1 MNIDLEIRAVELAN
15 VLASQGRTAEA
26 IVAYQAA
33 VAARPA
39 ELTWRCN
46 LAALL
51 SESGRHEE
59 AIREADA
66 ALAFQHACAR
76 SAASALPAQV
86 PLWRGEIYQHTRI
99 RVAYLSSDFYAHA
112 TAYLAAG
119 LFEHH
124 DRNRFECFGLA
135 YGKAAPNDPMR
146 ARLQAAFEHFEDAA

>member
-1 MNIDLEIRAVELAN
+1 M
-15 VLASQGRTAEA
+15 AEWSDYDARIAA
-26 IVAYQAA
+26 IVGGVRAGR
-33 VAARPA
+33 RPA
-39 ELTWRCN
+39 SPFRFLYVTDSPE
-46 LAALL
+46 
-51 SESGRHEE
+51 
-59 AIREADA
+59 D
-66 ALAFQHACAR
+66 QHACAR